1 MTFQFILMCSLVT
14 LAACG
19 RDRPSDTADPRDGT
33 STAISPDQYRQRQ
46 KVIADSVLAAAR
58 PVDKV
63 VEDLGQDYTVG
74 PGALRDTIVALAV
87 RSDCFEAGRNTD
99 PYLAGTVNII
109 ARMTPAG
116 TDLVR
121 VLTANTRW
129 TSAAGDLVD
138 ACLNTEMRRW
148 KLDAR
153 YGKPTG
159 YVVQVRFRGDTSR

>member
-1 MTFQFILMCSLVT
+1 MTFQFILMCMLVT

-19 RDRPSDTADPRDGT
+19 HDRRSDASDPRDGT
-33 STAISPDQYRQRQ
+33 SAAISPDQYRQRQ
-46 KVIADSVLAAAR
+46 SAIADSVLAAAR
-58 PVDKV
+58 PVEKV
-63 VEDLGQDYTVG
+63 VEELGQDYTVG
-74 PGALRDTIVALAV
+74 PDALRDTIVALAE
-87 RSDCFEAGRNTD
+87 RSDCFEAGRTTD
-99 PYLAGTVNII
+99 PYLAGTVNIM

-153 YGKPTG
+153 YGKPAG
-159 YVVQVRFRGDTSR
+159 YVVQVRFGGDPSR